1 MIAFSHSFG
10 RRARPMTL
18 MMVALLSFQMVAVQG
33 TDAAFRQRD
42 QSTRFQ
48 QDSGWVVA
56 DSTAFEAEGY
66 APAISPDG
74 RWVAGVSD
82 LEDRQICV
90 WQVRTGERRCNEESS
105 RVAEASIAW
114 SPDSRQVAFSQNGH
128 QLDSDV
134 FVLEV
139 WSNSLTNLTEDE
151 VDDLKSADTA
161 GQFVIYDQ
169 WPAWSEDGSEIL
181 FLRILNPRD
190 DNGQRQISVSRVIL
204 ETGQVV
210 RGQDLVTDEPLAYVA
225 EAVGVITQMVWTPD
239 ETGFFALRGG
249 RDVSGVYEVD
259 PEQPLPEL
267 IDSDPAIPVSNPPV
281 LTGAT
286 PDGRMLSFYW
296 LWGDIAIDGEFFTYG
311 WYDRETGEIH
321 PIEIDA
327 PAEMTVAAPPRLSP
341 DGTAVVYGI
350 TADAQTHQD
359 STIVVQDLETGETVE
374 VATGVDLQMWES
386 VTGIAWTEANQIV
399 LPLDNGEFQ
408 VVTLEYQP

>member
-1 MIAFSHSFG
+1 
-10 RRARPMTL
+10 MTL
-18 MMVALLSFQMVAVQG
+18 MFLVVLSFQMVAAPA
-33 TDAAFRQRD
+33 TDAAFWQRGFE
-42 QSTRFQ
+42 TRFQ
-48 QDSGWVVA
+48 QDAGWVAA
-56 DSTAFEAEGY
+56 DVVTFEAEGY
-66 APAISPDG
+66 APVLSPDG
-74 RWVAGVSD
+74 RWIAGVD
-82 LEDRQICV
+82 GLKNRHICV
-90 WQVRTGERRCNEESS
+90 WRVRTGEQRCNEESS

-139 WSNSLTNLTEDE
+139 RSNSLTNLTEDE

-161 GQFVIYDQ
+161 GRFVIYDQ

-239 ETGFFALRGG
+239 GLAYFALRGG

-259 PEQPLPEL
+259 SARPMPEL
-267 IDSDPAIPVSNPPV
+267 IDSDPAIPVSNTPV

-286 PDGRMLSFYW
+286 PDGQRLSLYW
-296 LWGDIAIDGEFFTYG
+296 LWGDMAIDGEFYTYG
-311 WYDRETGEIH
+311 WFDRETGEIH
-321 PIEIDA
+321 PIVVDVPE
-327 PAEMTVAAPPRLSP
+327 EMTVAAPPRLSP
-341 DGTAVVYGI
+341 DGTAVVYGLSE
-350 TADAQTHQD
+350 DLQTHQD
-359 STIVVQDLETGETVE
+359 STIVVRDLESGETSE

-386 VTGIAWTEANQIV
+386 VTGIAWNEANQIV
-399 LPLDNGEFQ
+399 LPLSNGDFQ
-408 VVTLEYQP
+408 VVTLEYEP

>member
-1 MIAFSHSFG
+1 
-10 RRARPMTL
+10 MT
-18 MMVALLSFQMVAVQG
+18 MMLLAMLSFQMVAVPA
-33 TDAAFRQRD
+33 TDAAFWQRD
-42 QSTRFQ
+42 QEATSQ
-48 QDSGWVVA
+48 EDPGWAVA
-56 DSTAFEAEGY
+56 DSVTFEAEGY

-82 LEDRQICV
+82 LDDRHICV
-90 WQVRTGERRCNEESS
+90 WQVRTGEQRCNEESS
-105 RVAEASIAW
+105 RVAEASIVW

-139 WSNSLTNLTEDE
+139 RSNSLTNLTEDE

-169 WPAWSEDGSEIL
+169 WPAWSEEGSEIL

-204 ETGQVV
+204 DTGQVV
-210 RGQDLVTDEPLAYVA
+210 RGQDLVTEEPLAFVA
-225 EAVGVITQMVWTPD
+225 EAIGVITQMVWTPD
-239 ETGFFALRGG
+239 GIAYFALRGG
-249 RDVSGVYEVD
+249 RDISGVYEVD
-259 PEQPLPEL
+259 PAQPMPEL
-267 IDSDPAIPVSNPPV
+267 IDTEPSIPVSNTPV

-286 PDGRMLSFYW
+286 PDGQLLSFYW
-296 LWGDIAIDGEFFTYG
+296 LWEDMAIDGEFYTYG
-311 WYDRETGEIH
+311 WLDRETGKIH
-321 PIEIDA
+321 PIEIDV
-327 PAEMTVAAPPRLSP
+327 PEDTVVAAPPRLSP
-341 DGTAVVYGI
+341 DGTAIVYGV
-350 TADAQTHQD
+350 TEDTQTHQD
-359 STIVVQDLETGETVE
+359 STIIVQDLETGETVE

-399 LPLDNGEFQ
+399 LPLDIGEFQ